1 MGRSAAGDLPALMK
15 TGRATINEPTPMTK
29 DSESSKQAGR
39 RARAQREN
47 QRRHDHMNDEL
58 DGDYHLV
65 RHANRN
71 NRRIR

>member
-1 MGRSAAGDLPALMK
+1 
-15 TGRATINEPTPMTK
+15 MTK